1 MSGFGSRPGC
11 SAVDSSA
18 FGKAQGRQWVDCGQI
33 SLGSEQ
39 PPHSENSQHFTRSVA
54 SRPTAGAPSA
64 TSGHAS
70 LRRLTPGTTVTPS
83 GQPPLGRTRSK
94 RSDKP
99 DCQRISEAANRKRYA
114 NAGRRANRMGATDA
128 GLSSARHR
136 STVRSMIKWCWFFC
150 ADHRR
155 WLAALFESEWPPS
168 LERWCDR
175 RLILIARSHVPTTR
189 FQSS

>member
-1 MSGFGSRPGC
+1 MSGSCTAQRPL
-11 SAVDSSA
+11 
-18 FGKAQGRQWVDCGQI
+18 RVDCGQI

-39 PPHSENSQHFTRSVA
+39 PSHSADSQPFTPSVA
-54 SRPTAGAPSA
+54 SRPTRWCAF
-64 TSGHAS
+64 GH
-70 LRRLTPGTTVTPS
+70 RRPCKPWETQARNDPDSKRSTTAW
-83 GQPPLGRTRSK
+83 GRTRSK
-94 RSDKP
+94 RSHKP

-136 STVRSMIKWCWFFC
+136 STVRSMIKWRRFFL
-150 ADHRR
+150 RR
-155 WLAALFESEWPPS
+155 PLALARRSAVLAALFESERPPS

-175 RLILIARSHVPTTR
+175 RLIARSHVPTTR